1 MKSPTK
7 TSHGRERRG
16 NTAAV
21 NSPKPQ
27 IHVVRQLEDVKRFDR
42 LLADGHY
49 LGKTRPVG
57 DFLRQVAV
65 LNGEWVALLAWGAAS
80 YRLKDRD
87 EWIGW
92 TAAQRAERLKLVVQ
106 NRRYLLLGEKGS
118 HPNRA
123 SQVLGAALRCLK
135 EQWTEQF
142 GYTPLLAETFTDVE
156 QFEGT
161 CYKASGWIAV
171 GMSQGYSR
179 HRADFYVPNDRPKRL
194 WLKPLHPDARER
206 LCAARVEE
214 EQSAGETAAPTG
226 SLPLKDTQLRSF
238 MEMLQRVP
246 DPRARNSRF
255 RIGSVLSI
263 VAMAL
268 LCGQRDIAQFYRFG
282 WRLKQSQR
290 THLGLP
296 LKKGSRRFRQV
307 PSYSV
312 YYDLLAQVDAEALA
326 AVLTGWLRSQAG
338 SLPGALALDGK
349 LIRDCIGTLSLV
361 EHETGVPQAQ
371 ALILQKEGESKTC
384 EMKAAQALLANT
396 PQLDGQIVTAD
407 ALHTQR
413 PTACLIV
420 ERGGEYLLQVKAN
433 QPHLLQTA
441 QQSIGSSSPFLPS
454 RKNTTAASND
464 ANCF

>member
-1 MKSPTK
+1 MKSTTK
-7 TSHGRERRG
+7 TSQPRERREH
-16 NTAAV
+16 TAAV
-21 NSPKPQ
+21 SRPKLQ
-27 IHVVRQLEDVKRFDR
+27 IRVVTQPEDVRRFDR
-42 LLADGHY
+42 VLDDGHY

-57 DFLRQVAV
+57 NFLRQVAV

-106 NRRYLLLGEKGS
+106 NRRFLLLGEKGS

-123 SQVLGAALRCLK
+123 SHVLGASLRYLND
-135 EQWTEQF
+135 QWTEHF
-142 GYTPLLAETFTDVE
+142 GYAPLLAETFTDIE

-161 CYKASGWIAV
+161 CYKAAGWIAV

-179 HRADFYVPNDRPKRL
+179 HRTDFYVPNDRPKRL
-194 WLKPLHPDARER
+194 WLKPLHPQARER
-206 LCAARVEE
+206 LCAAKLEE

-238 MEMLQRVP
+238 MEALQRVP

-268 LCGQRDIAQFYRFG
+268 LCGQRDIAQFHRFG

-290 THLGLP
+290 GHLGLP
-296 LKKGSRRFRQV
+296 MKKGSRRFREV
-307 PSYSV
+307 PGYSV
-312 YYDLLAQVDAEALA
+312 YYQLLAHVDVEALA
-326 AVLTGWLRSQAG
+326 AVLTDWLRNQAG
-338 SLPGALALDGK
+338 CLPGALALDGK

-361 EHETGVPQAQ
+361 DQETGIPQAQ
-371 ALILQKEGESKTC
+371 ALIRQKEGESETC
-384 EMKAAQALLANT
+384 ELKAAQRLLAGI
-396 PQLDGQIVTAD
+396 PRLDGQVVTAD

-413 PTACLIV
+413 PTARRIV
-420 ERGGEYLLQVKAN
+420 EKGGEYLLQVKAN
-433 QPHLLQTA
+433 QPHMLQTA
-441 QQSIGSSSPFLPS
+441 QSSIGSSSPLLPS
-454 RKNTTAASND
+454 RKSTMAAWND
-464 ANCF
+464 ANCS